1 MTRRTAARLVA
12 AAYGVAAL
20 VAGSALGV
28 TLWRGVTRPDVALA
42 FGLVVAVGEL
52 ARVRLTEDG
61 VGVRTTGLLSGAG
74 ALGYALCGQVGGTP
88 AGPGAAQAVA
98 VALFGS
104 LVGLAPQVALGQAP
118 PPQAPARLALG
129 VGFAAVCCQPLYGE
143 GWLGRAV
150 QPGGVFTLCL
160 LGLALLV
167 GCLDALLAAATNA
180 LAAVPKTEAGYGR
193 AVRQELS
200 VRLGTVPALAATAV
214 LLALAVAVAGLW
226 ALLLCCAPLLVIQ
239 FALRRRASVRATHRR
254 TLASLAR
261 APEVAGCTP
270 HGHARRVAELS
281 RAVGRELGL
290 TGGELTALE
299 YAALTHDVGQL
310 SLAEPVPG
318 GATTALEPG
327 RQRRIALLGGA
338 VLRQAGARW
347 RVASAVEAQ
356 ADPYREQ
363 SVTARVVRT
372 VNAYEDL
379 VTGSH
384 TKGRTTGEE
393 AREWALRQ
401 LRTATGRDHEPRV
414 VEALSRVVARAGEGR
429 GAGCGRLTHG

>member
-1 MTRRTAARLVA
+1 MRRRTATRLVA
-12 AAYGVAAL
+12 AAYGAAAL
-20 VAGSALGV
+20 VSGGALCITLWQGV
-28 TLWRGVTRPDVALA
+28 TQPGIALA

-52 ARVRLTEDG
+52 ARVRLPEAR
-61 VGVRTTGLLSGAG
+61 VGGPRTTGLLSGAG
-74 ALGYALCGQVGGTP
+74 ALGYALCGQVGDTP
-88 AGPGAAQAVA
+88 TVHGPAQAVT
-98 VALFGS
+98 VALVGS
-104 LVGLAPQVALGQAP
+104 LVGLTPHVALGQAP

-129 VGFAAVCCQPLYGE
+129 VGFAALCGQPLYGD
-143 GWLGRAV
+143 GWLGCAV
-150 QPGGVFTLCL
+150 EPGALFTCCL
-160 LGLALLV
+160 LALALLV
-167 GCLDALLAAATNA
+167 GCLDALLAAATDA
-180 LAAVPKTEAGYGR
+180 HGR
-193 AVRQELS
+193 ALRAELTA
-200 VRLGTVPALAATAV
+200 RLVTVPALAATAV

-239 FALRRRASVRATHRR
+239 FALRRRASVRATHRP
-254 TLASLAR
+254 TLDSLAR

-270 HGHARRVAELS
+270 YGHARRVAELS

-310 SLAEPVPG
+310 SLADPVPG

-338 VLRQAGARW
+338 VLRQAGVRW

-372 VNAYEDL
+372 VGAYDDL
-379 VTGSH
+379 LAGSHSTGSAARQEALH
-384 TKGRTTGEE
+384 TLRTT
-393 AREWALRQ
+393 
-401 LRTATGRDHEPRV
+401 TARDHEPRV
-414 VEALSRVVARAGEGR
+414 VEALSRVVARA
-429 GAGCGRLTHG
+429 ADV

>member
-12 AAYGVAAL
+12 AVYGASAL
-20 VAGSALGV
+20 VAGAALGI
-28 TLWRGVTRPDVALA
+28 TLWRGVTRPGVALA

-52 ARVRLTEDG
+52 ARVRLPEARP
-61 VGVRTTGLLSGAG
+61 GVRTTGLLSGAG

-88 AGPGAAQAVA
+88 AGHGVAQAVA
-98 VALFGS
+98 VALVAS
-104 LVGLAPQVALGQAP
+104 LVGLAPHVALGQAP
-118 PPQAPARLALG
+118 PPQALARLALG
-129 VGFAAVCCQPLYGE
+129 VGFAAVCCQPLYAG
-143 GWLGRAV
+143 GWLGGTV
-150 QPGGVFTLCL
+150 EPGGLFTLSL
-160 LGLALLV
+160 LALALLV
-167 GCLDALLAAATNA
+167 GCLDALLAAVTAA
-180 LAAVPKTEAGYGR
+180 LAAGTEPAADSAGSYAR
-193 AVRQELS
+193 AVREELRI
-200 VRLGTVPALAATAV
+200 RLGTVPALAATAV

-239 FALRRRASVRATHRR
+239 FALRRRASVRAAHRR

-261 APEVAGCTP
+261 APEVAGYTP
-270 HGHARRVAELS
+270 YGHARRVAELS

-310 SLAEPVPG
+310 SLADPVPG
-318 GATTALEPG
+318 GATTALAPG
-327 RQRRIALLGGA
+327 RQRRIALLGGV

-384 TKGRTTGEE
+384 TTGRATGEAASE
-393 AREWALRQ
+393 RALHQ

-414 VEALSRVVARAGEGR
+414 VEALSRVVARAADSR
-429 GAGCGRLTHG
+429 ARVADV

>member
-12 AAYGVAAL
+12 AAYGAAVL
-20 VAGSALGV
+20 VAGAALGIV
-28 TLWRGVTRPDVALA
+28 LWRGVTRPGVALA

-52 ARVRLTEDG
+52 ARVRLSEDRA
-61 VGVRTTGLLSGAG
+61 GVRTTGLLSGAG

-88 AGPGAAQAVA
+88 AGHGVAQAVA
-98 VALFGS
+98 VALVGT
-104 LVGLAPQVALGQAP
+104 LVGLTPHVALGQAP

-129 VGFAAVCCQPLYGE
+129 VGGAAVCGQALYGS
-143 GWLGRAV
+143 GWLGRTV
-150 QPGGVFTLCL
+150 EPGGLFTLCL
-160 LGLALLV
+160 LALALCV
-167 GCLDALLAAATNA
+167 GCLDALLAAATAA
-180 LAAVPKTEAGYGR
+180 LGSEGSYGR
-193 AVRQELS
+193 AVREELLA
-200 VRLGTVPALAATAV
+200 RLGTVPALAATAV

-226 ALLLCCAPLLVIQ
+226 ALPLCCAPLLVMQ
-239 FALRRRASVRATHRR
+239 FALCRRASVRATHRR

-290 TGGELTALE
+290 AGGELTALE

-338 VLRQAGARW
+338 VLRQAGVRW

-363 SVTARVVRT
+363 SVTARVLRT
-372 VNAYEDL
+372 VNAYDDL
-379 VTGSH
+379 LAGSH
-384 TKGRTTGEE
+384 TADAA
-393 AREWALRQ
+393 AREQALRA

-414 VEALSRVVARAGEGR
+414 VEALSRVVARAAEV
-429 GAGCGRLTHG
+429 